1 MGEGYRRK
9 SRTDQKGDEIMKLY
23 SNEIVFRGHPD
34 KICDQISGA
43 ILDECLKQD
52 KYTRAGIECAL
63 KNNRIYIFGEIT
75 TNAKTDKAEIARRV
89 LKDIGYKEEFQVVEN
104 ISEQS
109 RDIAIGVDRLG
120 AGDQGMMFGYACND
134 TKELLPLAQVILIK
148 FAKEY
153 DKLVHINPDVF
164 YPDGKA
170 QITGYY
176 DQNFKLKDIKDF
188 TISYQNNEKNR
199 FVTDAEIKAIAMTI
213 CREYGIHIQSFLIN
227 PTGKFLTGG
236 PYADSGLTGRKIVV
250 DAYQSF
256 ANVGGGCMNGKDPTK
271 VDISGAHK
279 ARELAKR
286 ILKEKQL
293 TWCELQLSYAIGLEK
308 PLAIYIDSDKGNLP
322 VSTNMIE
329 ECKPARII
337 RDLHLLE
344 PRYEEWAKF
353 GHFANEE

>member
-1 MGEGYRRK
+1 
-9 SRTDQKGDEIMKLY
+9 MKLY

-75 TNAKTDKAEIARRV
+75 TNAKIDRAEIARRV
-89 LKDIGYKEEFQVVEN
+89 LKDIGYREEFQVVEN

-109 RDIAIGVDRLG
+109 RDIAIGVDHLG

-256 ANVGGGCMNGKDPTK
+256 ANAGGGCMNGKDPTK

-286 ILKEKQL
+286 ILKEKRL

>member
-1 MGEGYRRK
+1 M
-9 SRTDQKGDEIMKLY
+9 
-23 SNEIVFRGHPD
+23 
-34 KICDQISGA
+34 
-43 ILDECLKQD
+43 
-52 KYTRAGIECAL
+52 
-63 KNNRIYIFGEIT
+63 
-75 TNAKTDKAEIARRV
+75 
-89 LKDIGYKEEFQVVEN
+89 
-104 ISEQS
+104 
-109 RDIAIGVDRLG
+109 
-120 AGDQGMMFGYACND
+120 
-134 TKELLPLAQVILIK
+134 
-148 FAKEY
+148 
-153 DKLVHINPDVF
+153 
-164 YPDGKA
+164 
-170 QITGYY
+170 
-176 DQNFKLKDIKDF
+176 
-188 TISYQNNEKNR
+188 
-199 FVTDAEIKAIAMTI
+199 
-213 CREYGIHIQSFLIN
+213 IN